1 MVSHKFAPEGNCTRC
16 KGVLVTDG
24 VTGERF
30 CRACGYVID
39 EQIQEMGPERHMSQ
53 NDGED
58 KSRVGIPTSL
68 AIHDMGLST
77 MIGAANKDA
86 TGKPL
91 SAQAKHE
98 MKRLRTW
105 DSRSQMNEQADRNLR
120 HAFLQLDKLKDKLT
134 LSNAVVEKAAYIY
147 RKALSKSLVRGRSIE
162 GVLAA
167 SVYAACRDVETPRTL
182 GDVASAINIKRKD
195 LSKNYRLLVNELEL
209 KMPVVNSVTC
219 VAKIAN
225 KVGLNEKIKRDALEI
240 LRDANESRLT
250 AGKDPMGMAA
260 SALYLAC
267 VAHDADVSQKDIAI
281 AAGVT
286 EVTIRNRYKDLKKSL
301 LL

>member
-1 MVSHKFAPEGNCTRC
+1 M
-16 KGVLVTDG
+16 LVTDG

-30 CRACGYVID
+30 CRTCGYVID
-39 EQIQEMGPERHMSQ
+39 EQIDEIGPERHMTKD
-53 NDGED
+53 DGVD
-58 KSRVGIPTSL
+58 KTRVGIPTSL

-77 MIGAANKDA
+77 MIGTVNRDAA
-86 TGKPL
+86 GKPL
-91 SAQAKHE
+91 SSQAKHE

-105 DSRSQMNEQADRNLR
+105 DARSQMNEHADRNLR
-120 HAFLQLDKLKDKLT
+120 YAFIQLDKLKDKLT
-134 LSNAVVEKAAYIY
+134 LSNAIVEKAAYIY

-182 GDVASAINIKRKD
+182 GDVSAAMNIKRKD
-195 LSKNYRLLVNELEL
+195 LSKNYRLLVNELDL
-209 KMPVVNSVTC
+209 RMPVVSSITC
-219 VAKIAN
+219 ISKIAN
-225 KVGLNEKIKRDALEI
+225 KVGLNEKIKRQALDI
-240 LRDANESRLT
+240 LRVANEQRLT

-260 SALYLAC
+260 SALYIAC
-267 VAHDADVSQKDIAI
+267 VAQNADVSQKDVAM

-301 LL
+301 KI

>member
-1 MVSHKFAPEGNCTRC
+1 M
-16 KGVLVTDG
+16 LVTDG

-30 CRACGYVID
+30 CRTCGYVID
-39 EQIQEMGPERHMSQ
+39 EQIDEIGPERNMTKD
-53 NDGED
+53 DGVD
-58 KSRVGIPTSL
+58 KTRVGVPTSL

-77 MIGAANKDA
+77 TIGNVNRDA

-91 SAQAKHE
+91 SSQAKHE

-105 DSRSQMNEQADRNLR
+105 DTRSQMNAQADRNLR
-120 HAFLQLDKLKDKLT
+120 YAFIQLDKLKDKLT
-134 LSNAVVEKAAYIY
+134 LSNAIVEKAAYIY

-182 GDVASAINIKRKD
+182 GDVSSAINIKRKD
-195 LSKNYRLLVNELEL
+195 LSKNYRLLVNELDL
-209 KMPVVNSVTC
+209 KMPVVSSVTC
-219 VAKIAN
+219 ISKIAN
-225 KVGLNEKIKRDALEI
+225 KVGLNEKIKRQALDI
-240 LRDANESRLT
+240 LRVANERRLT

-260 SALYLAC
+260 SALYIAC
-267 VAHDADVSQKDIAI
+267 VAQNADVSQKDVAM

-301 LL
+301 KI

>member
-1 MVSHKFAPEGNCTRC
+1 MVIHKLNSENCTRC
-16 KGVLVTDG
+16 KGMLVTDG

-30 CRACGYVID
+30 CRTCGYVID
-39 EQIQEMGPERHMSQ
+39 EQIDEIGPERNMTKD
-53 NDGED
+53 DGVD
-58 KSRVGIPTSL
+58 KTRVGVPTSL

-77 MIGAANKDA
+77 TIGNVNRDA

-91 SAQAKHE
+91 SSQAKHE

-105 DSRSQMNEQADRNLR
+105 DTRSQMNAQADRNLR
-120 HAFLQLDKLKDKLT
+120 YAFIQLDKLKDKLT
-134 LSNAVVEKAAYIY
+134 LSNAIVEKAAYIY

-162 GVLAA
+162 GVIAA

-182 GDVASAINIKRKD
+182 GDVSSAINIKRKD
-195 LSKNYRLLVNELEL
+195 LSKNYRLLVNELDL
-209 KMPVVNSVTC
+209 KMPVVSSATC
-219 VAKIAN
+219 ISKIAN
-225 KVGLNEKIKRDALEI
+225 KVGLNEKIKRQALDI
-240 LRDANESRLT
+240 LRVANERRLT

-260 SALYLAC
+260 SALYIAC
-267 VAHDADVSQKDIAI
+267 VAQNADVSQKDVAM

-301 LL
+301 KI

>member
-1 MVSHKFAPEGNCTRC
+1 MVIRKLNSENCTRC
-16 KGVLVTDG
+16 KGMLVTDG

-30 CRACGYVID
+30 CRTCGYVID
-39 EQIQEMGPERHMSQ
+39 EQIDEIGPERNMTKD
-53 NDGED
+53 DGVD
-58 KSRVGIPTSL
+58 KTRVGVPTSL

-77 MIGAANKDA
+77 TIGNVNRDA

-91 SAQAKHE
+91 SSQAKHE

-105 DSRSQMNEQADRNLR
+105 DTRSQMNAQADRNLR
-120 HAFLQLDKLKDKLT
+120 YAFIQLDKLKDKLT
-134 LSNAVVEKAAYIY
+134 LSNAIVEKAAYIY

-182 GDVASAINIKRKD
+182 GDVSSAINIKRKD
-195 LSKNYRLLVNELEL
+195 LSKNYRLLVNELDL
-209 KMPVVNSVTC
+209 KMPVVSSVTC
-219 VAKIAN
+219 ISKIAN
-225 KVGLNEKIKRDALEI
+225 KVGLNEKIKRQALDI
-240 LRDANESRLT
+240 LRVANERRLT

-260 SALYLAC
+260 SALYIAC
-267 VAHDADVSQKDIAI
+267 VAQNADVSQKDVAM

-301 LL
+301 KI